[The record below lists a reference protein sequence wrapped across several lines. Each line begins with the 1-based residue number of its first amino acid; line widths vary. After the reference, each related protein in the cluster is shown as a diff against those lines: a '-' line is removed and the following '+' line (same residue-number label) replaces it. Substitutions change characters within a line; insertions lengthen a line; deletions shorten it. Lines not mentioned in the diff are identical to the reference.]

1 MALWGKKDTVY
12 STGKVN
18 CTTVATSG
26 VATVTKE
33 SGSIAWN
40 SGNGVKVGQVIT
52 LASDG
57 SGQGQGIISS
67 IDSTT
72 QLTITKVDIPG
83 AFSDVDY
90 EIRETPKSEVKEGRF
105 AIGEVFGVDSTEQS
119 VATAASGEARKY
131 APAHAGWVGITTYN
145 DGNGNFRVKTE
156 VLVAMGRGKDS
167 DGSADTGGISGD
179 SSDDTILPDS

>member
-1 MALWGKKDTVY
+1 MALWGTKDTVY

-18 CTTVATSG
+18 CTTAG
-26 VATVTKE
+26 VLTKQ
-33 SGSIAWN
+33 SGSIAFT
-40 SGNGVKVGQVIT
+40 SGNGVKVGQVVT
-52 LASDG
+52 LATDG
-57 SGQGQGIISS
+57 AGQGQGIIKS
-67 IDSTT
+67 IDSAT
-72 QLTITKVDIPG
+72 QLTLTNLDLPG
-83 AFSDVDY
+83 AFTDVDY
-90 EIRETPKSEVKEGRF
+90 EIRETPKSEVNGGRF

-167 DGSADTGGISGD
+167 DGN
-179 SSDDTILPDS
+179 DTILPDS